1 MFKKKH
7 RGKINLQAPNHKTS
21 INCKKMEENLT
32 KTRYRPYNLSDINF
46 EESNPNFPR
55 IPYSGAKN
63 LE

>member
-32 KTRYRPYNLSDINF
+32 KTISAIQFVRY
-46 EESNPNFPR
+46 
-55 IPYSGAKN
+55 
-63 LE
+63 